1 MPRYTVRKL
10 DDPDQ
15 KEWDIICS
23 YEELNQI
30 CKEYG
35 LEKVLKPVGFITMH
49 GGTLSRA
56 GSEWRD
62 VLGKIKKGAG
72 RGNTIK
78 T

>member
-1 MPRYTVRKL
+1 MPTYTVRKL

-15 KEWDIICS
+15 KEWDIQCS

-30 CKEYG
+30 CEEYG
-35 LEKVLKPVGFITMH
+35 LEKVMKPVGFITMH
-49 GGTLSRA
+49 GGTLRKA

-72 RGNTIK
+72 KGNTIK